1 MSTKQ
6 MYLEPMTAGMILD
19 RSFRIYVQ
27 NFALMIGL
35 TAMVHVPILM
45 LTVGAPIL
53 RYSSDILGGLASLF
67 AALGV
72 LLGLII
78 VTPLVTGA
86 ATKAVSEKFLG
97 NEVTA
102 LSALKF
108 AWNYVWTLLLIQ
120 LVVGLIVFGGF
131 LLLIVPGILW
141 TLSYSLIVP
150 VAVLENSSNRTVIR
164 HRSWQLV
171 KGNRGKVFIVML
183 VVVLTQILLGGSG
196 SLFIQLSYGP
206 ESQVG
211 EILAGI
217 VSGIAGM
224 LTYPLQAIAVTL
236 LYYDL
241 RIRKEGFDLEML
253 SRAIVGSDSQH
264 D

>member
-1 MSTKQ
+1 MSTKE

-19 RSFRIYVQ
+19 RSFRLYAQ

-35 TAMVHVPILM
+35 TAIVHVPILM

-53 RYSSDILGGLASLF
+53 QYSSNILGVLASLVGL
-67 AALGV
+67 LGV
-72 LLGLII
+72 LLGMLI

-86 ATKAVSEKFLG
+86 ATKAVSEKYLG
-97 NEVTA
+97 SEVTA

-108 AWNYVWTLLLIQ
+108 AWHYVWTLLLVQ
-120 LVVGLIVFGGF
+120 LVVGLIVFGGL

-141 TLSYSLIVP
+141 MLSYSLVVP
-150 VAVLENSSNRTVIR
+150 VAVLENSSNRAEIR
-164 HRSWQLV
+164 HRSWELV
-171 KGNRGKVFIVML
+171 RGNRGKVFVVML
-183 VVVLTQILLGGSG
+183 VVVLAQILLGGSG
-196 SLFIQLSYGP
+196 SLFIQMSYGP
-206 ESQVG
+206 ESEMG
-211 EILAGI
+211 SILSGI
-217 VSGIAGM
+217 FSGIAGM

-253 SRAIVGSDSQH
+253 SRAIVSPDTPA
-264 D
+264 